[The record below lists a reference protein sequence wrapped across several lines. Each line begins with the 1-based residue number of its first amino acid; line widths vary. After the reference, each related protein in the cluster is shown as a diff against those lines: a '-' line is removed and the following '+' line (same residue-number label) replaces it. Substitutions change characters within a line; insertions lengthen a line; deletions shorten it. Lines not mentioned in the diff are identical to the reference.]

1 MVNFLTYQ
9 EYTTITNISTAAMTV
24 LPLPNPGAR
33 LSLEISE
40 PLGLHMPSRKTTKDN
55 CNNMNYNRDQVLA
68 SNLSVSIIGCAD
80 SVEGKTN

>member
-9 EYTTITNISTAAMTV
+9 EYTTITNISIAAMTV

-55 CNNMNYNRDQVLA
+55 CKNMNYSRR
-68 SNLSVSIIGCAD
+68 SSVSLEPVC
-80 SVEGKTN
+80 VHYRMC

>member
-40 PLGLHMPSRKTTKDN
+40 PLGLHLPSRKTTKDN
-55 CNNMNYNRDQVLA
+55 CNNKNYNRR
-68 SNLSVSIIGCAD
+68 SSVSLEPVC
-80 SVEGKTN
+80 VHYRMC

>member
-55 CNNMNYNRDQVLA
+55 CNNMNYNRR
-68 SNLSVSIIGCAD
+68 SSVSLEPVC
-80 SVEGKTN
+80 VHYRMY

>member
-55 CNNMNYNRDQVLA
+55 CNNMNYNRR
-68 SNLSVSIIGCAD
+68 SSVSLKPVC
-80 SVEGKTN
+80 VHYRMC

>member
-33 LSLEISE
+33 LSLEINE

-55 CNNMNYNRDQVLA
+55 CNNMNYNRR
-68 SNLSVSIIGCAD
+68 SSVSLEPVC
-80 SVEGKTN
+80 VHYRMC